1 MGKRNDY
8 RKIAIVIGMA
18 LILIFAAGCRD
29 KKQEGEGMPEAI
41 LPDQTDYSM
50 YLKKIWMEGRDHR
63 LGHSLVI
70 TRIEDGY
77 IEGFLSK
84 DRTYSD
90 MYFDIDWAE
99 HGINFQGKVTDGRA
113 ECIYHNRQ
121 EDTYGE
127 MDIIFSGDDGLDVR
141 IDEGETKNYQ
151 TCNISDIRYRDTPVT
166 NEGEMGAWGKVTLCC
181 VYKENADTFD
191 PWVVLLDEQGDVIY
205 QFSENFVGYDD
216 NSDCEITGTAIG
228 DMDGDGLED
237 IAVFAHASYTLRDD
251 LDRQCEWY
259 FFQQEDGWFGKEV
272 YICYFG
278 DEDAYYMESERND
291 IHVLF
296 QEPEESADE

>member
-1 MGKRNDY
+1 MGKRNDC
-8 RKIAIVIGMA
+8 RKIVIVMGLA
-18 LILIFAAGCRD
+18 LILTFASGCQD
-29 KKQEGEGMPEAI
+29 KKQEGKGITDDI
-41 LPDQTDYSM
+41 LSDQTDYSM
-50 YLKKIWMEGRDHR
+50 YLRKIWMEGHDH
-63 LGHSLVI
+63 LLHSLVI
-70 TRIEDGY
+70 TRIEDGS
-77 IEGFLSK
+77 IEGFLGE

-90 MYFDIDWAE
+90 MYFDIDWAG
-99 HGINFQGKVTDGRA
+99 HSINFQGKVSDGHA
-113 ECIYHNRQ
+113 ECIYHNGQ
-121 EDTYGE
+121 ENRYGL
-127 MDIIFSGDDGLDVR
+127 MDITFAGENGLDVR
-141 IDEGETKNYQ
+141 IDGGETKNYQ
-151 TCNISDIRYRDTPVT
+151 TCSISDIQYRDTPVT
-166 NEGEMGAWGKVTLCC
+166 NEGEMGLLGKVTLYC
-181 VYKENADTFD
+181 VYKENADTFE

-237 IAVFAHASYTLRDD
+237 IVVFAHVSYTFRDD

-278 DEDAYYMESERND
+278 DEDAYYIESERND

-296 QEPEESADE
+296 REPEGSADE